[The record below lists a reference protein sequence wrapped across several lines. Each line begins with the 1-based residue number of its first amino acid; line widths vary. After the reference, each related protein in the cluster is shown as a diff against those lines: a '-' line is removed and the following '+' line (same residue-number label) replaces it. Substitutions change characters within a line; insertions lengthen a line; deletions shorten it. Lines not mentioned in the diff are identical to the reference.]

1 MIVDR
6 IVDKLGIGRK
16 ISACGKGLA
25 QIRPVILIAG
35 EHIDWR
41 PRLRER
47 NYCLSVFVL
56 PSVMNDIPGM
66 NDYIGCR
73 LECVYVGNG

>member
-1 MIVDR
+1 M
-6 IVDKLGIGRK
+6 DKVGIGRK
-16 ISACGKGLA
+16 ISACRKGLA

-35 EHIDWR
+35 QHIYRR

-47 NYCLSVFVL
+47 GYCLSVFVL
-56 PSVMNDIPGM
+56 PSVVNDIPGM